1 VGDDVIAAVKRR
13 IDRLNQRRND
23 LIEAVDERIAAAV
36 EISGSRPRDGVR
48 LHSETPG
55 AIVDRLSILSLKLYH
70 MREEVERVDASEQH
84 RRACAEKL
92 SVLERQRSDL
102 AGCLADLLRD
112 LVAGRATFRVYRQF
126 KMYNDPETNPALRA
140 ARLSPPRHAEAP

>member
-1 VGDDVIAAVKRR
+1 
-13 IDRLNQRRND
+13 
-23 LIEAVDERIAAAV
+23 
-36 EISGSRPRDGVR
+36 VR

-84 RRACAEKL
+84 RRDCAEKL

-140 ARLSPPRHAEAP
+140 ARLSPPRRAEAP